1 MTSTASRRRTTRDK
15 FESETLARIIDACSI
30 PSFVIDRLHKVTHW
44 NPAMA
49 ALTGVRTEEVVGT
62 DGQWRA
68 FYRKKRPVMADMIV
82 DGAAAEDMQR
92 LYGPRCRKSALIE
105 GAYEAESF
113 FRELADKGRWLRFTA
128 SPIKDKDGK
137 LIGVIE
143 TMEDVTPRKTAEENF
158 RYYLLA
164 TTRAQEEE
172 RKRIARELHDDTVQL
187 MASLSREVDG
197 FTRTNRDLDPHV
209 GAFLRDIQSKLNAGA
224 QSVHRFSQALRSSV
238 LDDFGLIPAIRSLVK
253 ATMDFQA
260 GGAELEIVGESRR
273 LSPEV
278 ETALFRVIQ
287 EGLNNV
293 RKYAQPCETRVVL
306 EFEPSS
312 VTLTI
317 TDNGKGFDLGD
328 GIYGLPRSGK
338 LGLAGIHER
347 VRLLGGH
354 FTISSTPGKGTTL
367 KVSVP
372 QDDVSQLSNSRQAGQ
387 GEQL

>member
-1 MTSTASRRRTTRDK
+1 MTSTAPRRRTTRDK

-260 GGAELEIVGESRR
+260 GGR
-273 LSPEV
+273 
-278 ETALFRVIQ
+278 
-287 EGLNNV
+287 
-293 RKYAQPCETRVVL
+293 
-306 EFEPSS
+306 
-312 VTLTI
+312 
-317 TDNGKGFDLGD
+317 
-328 GIYGLPRSGK
+328 
-338 LGLAGIHER
+338 
-347 VRLLGGH
+347 
-354 FTISSTPGKGTTL
+354 GT
-367 KVSVP
+367 
-372 QDDVSQLSNSRQAGQ
+372 
-387 GEQL
+387 